1 MLSGYLG
8 VPVGIFAMG
17 ATGRDRI
24 KRQSPMRRRSKHLVD
39 NDSAALTWRIAAV
52 TDLHWSDTGP
62 KTLRLIPPL
71 ACRLHRVDVEIQHML
86 ENAHFLAKAA

>member
-24 KRQSPMRRRSKHLVD
+24 KRQSPMRRRSKPLID

-52 TDLHWSDTGP
+52 TDLHWSE
-62 KTLRLIPPL
+62 IPAHEHNCVSKGSSIAKL
-71 ACRLHRVDVEIQHML
+71 AAPAVTSPPM
-86 ENAHFLAKAA
+86 A